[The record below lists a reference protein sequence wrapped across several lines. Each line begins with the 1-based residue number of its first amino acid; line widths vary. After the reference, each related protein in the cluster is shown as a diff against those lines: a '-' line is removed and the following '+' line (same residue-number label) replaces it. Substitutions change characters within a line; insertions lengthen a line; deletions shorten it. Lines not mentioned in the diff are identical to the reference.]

1 MKQYNINFE
10 ATKPTQQTFYVPPY
24 SQFQM
29 GVRVDKLGV
38 KQSDISVLKG
48 STLLSS
54 SGTYN
59 DFYVYDVNSGAP
71 GAVAYTVKML
81 SSEQPFNIL
90 QVVTD
95 STVYDRNVGGGG
107 GGGGDFDPTKYYE
120 KSETSSATELN
131 TKFGDYYKK
140 TETSSATEIG
150 TALGNVYT
158 KSETSSATALQT
170 AFGGVDL
177 SVASL
182 DTSAQTNTNDI
193 SAISAFTNEVGPI
206 LSGDGEQTFGLVGQ
220 VDNLT
225 GDVSMLQ
232 STVNEMYG
240 DVQSL
245 TGDVYNGDSTD
256 RCAKVITDANCSADG
271 MGSWTQGVT
280 ALQQISQAE
289 YDALVNQMET
299 NPHTLYII
307 AGSI

>member
-10 ATKPTQQTFYVPPY
+10 ASKPTQQTFYVPPY

-48 STLLSS
+48 DTLLSS

-90 QVVTD
+90 QVVTE
-95 STVYDRNVGGGG
+95 STVYDKNVGGGG

-120 KSETSSATELN
+120 KSETSSNTQLN
-131 TKFGDYYKK
+131 TAFGGVYKK

-158 KSETSSATALQT
+158 KSETSSATELQT
-170 AFGGVDL
+170 KFGGVDL
-177 SVASL
+177 SVATL
-182 DTSAQTNTNDI
+182 DTSVQANAGNI
-193 SAISAFTNEVGPI
+193 SEISTV
-206 LSGDGEQTFGLVGQ
+206 LTGEPEQGNYGLIGT

-225 GDVSMLQ
+225 GDMGMLRGTVDNIQMDMYTIKPAVLAEDSMGGYQ
-232 STVNEMYG
+232 S
-240 DVQSL
+240 
-245 TGDVYNGDSTD
+245 
-256 RCAKVITDANCSADG
+256 KVVIDNNCSADS
-271 MGSWTQGVT
+271 MGSWTTGIT
-280 ALQQISQAE
+280 ALQQISQSE
-289 YDALVNQMET
+289 YDDLVSQMAT
-299 NPHTLYII
+299 DSHTLYVVTN
-307 AGSI
+307 SI

>member
-10 ATKPTQQTFYVPPY
+10 ASKPTQQTFYVPPY

-38 KQSDISVLKG
+38 KQSNISVLRG

-90 QVVTD
+90 QVVTE
-95 STVYDRNVGGGG
+95 STVYDKNVGGGG

-120 KSETSSATELN
+120 KTETSSATELD
-131 TKFGDYYKK
+131 TAFG
-140 TETSSATEIG
+140 G
-150 TALGNVYT
+150 VYT
-158 KSETSSATALQT
+158 KSETSSATELQT

-182 DTSAQTNTNDI
+182 DTAVQTNTNDI
-193 SAISAFTNEVGPI
+193 SAVSAFTNDVGPI
-206 LSGDGEQTFGLVGQ
+206 ISGDGEQTFGLQGEVMNLTSDMGMLTGT
-220 VDNLT
+220 VDNLQT
-225 GDVSMLQ
+225 DMYAVKPAVLADDGMGSTQ
-232 STVNEMYG
+232 S
-240 DVQSL
+240 
-245 TGDVYNGDSTD
+245 
-256 RCAKVITDANCSADG
+256 KVIVDNNCSADG
-271 MGSWTQGVT
+271 MGSWTNGVT
-280 ALQQISQAE
+280 ALQQISQSE
-289 YDALVNQMET
+289 YDDLVSQMAT
-299 NPHTLYII
+299 DSHVLYIVTN
-307 AGSI
+307 SI

>member
-10 ATKPTQQTFYVPPY
+10 ASKPTQQTFYVPPY

-29 GVRVDKLGV
+29 GVRVDKFGV

-107 GGGGDFDPTKYYE
+107 GGGGGDFDPTKYYQ
-120 KSETSSATELN
+120 
-131 TKFGDYYKK
+131 K
-140 TETSSATEIG
+140 TETSSAAE
-150 TALGNVYT
+150 
-158 KSETSSATALQT
+158 LQT
-170 AFGGVDL
+170 KFGGVDL
-177 SVASL
+177 SVANL
-182 DTSAQTNTNDI
+182 DTAVQANTGNI
-193 SAISAFTNEVGPI
+193 SEISTV
-206 LSGDGEQTFGLVGQ
+206 LTGDPEQGNYGLIGT

-225 GDVSMLQ
+225 GEMSMVQGSVNDLQ
-232 STVNEMYG
+232 TDMYTIKPAVLADDG
-240 DVQSL
+240 MGGYQS
-245 TGDVYNGDSTD
+245 
-256 RCAKVITDANCSADG
+256 KVVVDNNCSADS
-271 MGSWTQGVT
+271 MGNWTNGVT

-289 YDALVNQMET
+289 YDSLVNQMQT
-299 NPHTLYII
+299 DSHTLYLI

>member
-1 MKQYNINFE
+1 MKQYNLRFE
-10 ATKPTQQTFYVPPY
+10 SANPTQQTFYVPPY

-90 QVVTD
+90 QVVTE
-95 STVYDRNVGGGG
+95 STVYDKNVGGGG

-120 KSETSSATELN
+120 KSETSSNTQLN

-140 TETSSATEIG
+140 TETSSATQL
-150 TALGNVYT
+150 TT
-158 KSETSSATALQT
+158 K
-170 AFGGVDL
+170 FGGVDL
-177 SVASL
+177 SIATL
-182 DTSAQTNTNDI
+182 DTAVQTNTASI
-193 SAISAFTNEVGPI
+193 SEISTV
-206 LSGDGEQTFGLVGQ
+206 LTGDPEQGNYGLTGT

-225 GDVSMLQ
+225 GEMSMVQ
-232 STVNEMYG
+232 GTVNEIQTDMYTIKPAVLAEDSIG
-240 DVQSL
+240 GYQS
-245 TGDVYNGDSTD
+245 
-256 RCAKVITDANCSADG
+256 KVVVDNNCSAYDAG
-271 MGSWTQGVT
+271 GYTEWSTGVT
-280 ALQQISQAE
+280 ALQQISQSE
-289 YDALVNQMET
+289 YDDLVSQMAT
-299 NPHTLYII
+299 DPHVLYIVTN
-307 AGSI
+307 SI